1 MHSSKLLKLISLL
14 PTILVFACGSAI
26 FHATTPTSKG
36 VDGKAGNAPN
46 AGPSG
51 TNVPPSTTTGPGA
64 SNSVDANNAGGGGGG
79 GPHPQVSTAN
89 QSSNGIANI
98 INTLAQSFPSTT
110 TSASTTT
117 ISTVNGP
124 VPIPSTLQSCSQNYF
139 VPATANPYLSGT
151 AGSASLTYTLSSGD
165 PQTPTD
171 TVPAESPVLVTPTN
185 TSCISAGA
193 ILYFEVYGGVS
204 YSRSE
209 PLYDANGDLQ
219 MIRSHQLGSV
229 LGKSSITAPM
239 NSLLGVFLTDSDPTN
254 QAAPAALD
262 FSTATARDY
271 QSLSPAI
278 GQVFFIGDGLT
289 SAGAYHQVVVPQGA
303 TRLYFGIMDW
313 YQWNNNVG
321 GLNGSI
327 LVANPR

>member
-1 MHSSKLLKLISLL
+1 MHPSKLLKLLPLL
-14 PTILVFACGSAI
+14 PTILIYACGTAL

-36 VDGKAGNAPN
+36 VDGQAGKTPS

-51 TNVPPSTTTGPGA
+51 TDVLPSTKTGPGG
-64 SNSVDANNAGGGGGG
+64 SNGVDANNAGGVA
-79 GPHPQVSTAN
+79 GPRPQVATAN

-98 INTLAQSFPSTT
+98 ISTLAQSFPSAR
-110 TSASTTT
+110 TSGPATT

-124 VPIPSTLQSCSQNYF
+124 VPIPSTLQPCSQNYF

-151 AGSASLTYTLSSGD
+151 AGSASLTYTLQSGD

-171 TVPAESPVLVTPTN
+171 TMPAQEPVLVTPTN
-185 TSCISAGA
+185 TSCVKAGA
-193 ILYFEVYGGVS
+193 VLYFEVYGGVS

-239 NSLLGVFLTDSDPTN
+239 NSLLGVFLTDGDPTN

-262 FSTATARDY
+262 FSTAAARDY
-271 QSLSPAI
+271 QSMSPA
-278 GQVFFIGDGLT
+278 V
-289 SAGAYHQVVVPQGA
+289 
-303 TRLYFGIMDW
+303 
-313 YQWNNNVG
+313 
-321 GLNGSI
+321 
-327 LVANPR
+327 